1 MRLTPGARGDQFS
14 GVHLDAD
21 GKAWLKAAVRAAPE
35 KGRANVAL
43 IAMLAKATGIAKGR
57 FDLVSGHTSRTKTLR
72 IDVIGPDE
80 HARIEAL
87 GAE

>member
-14 GVHLDAD
+14 GVHQDAD
-21 GKAWLKAAVRAAPE
+21 GRAWLKAAVRAAPE
-35 KGRANVAL
+35 KGRANAAL

-57 FDLVSGHTSRTKTLR
+57 FELMSGHTGRTKTLR
-72 IDVIGPDE
+72 IDAISPAE